1 MKICLISNNWLL
13 LLSASVHVLLLTISL
28 PHEVYNVKH
37 VLVCV
42 YQNQSAYL
50 QKEAK
55 FSCVGQNRL
64 SSLFVSQLAIQ
75 SSWLSWRP
83 YYWSSSLMMLKWYQ
97 ILKIGK
103 KISLQMKS
111 HIVETLFFHC
121 RYPTILSLEPFS
133 FLGNFPW
140 PS

>member
-1 MKICLISNNWLL
+1 MTKWKICLISNNWLL
-13 LLSASVHVLLLTISL
+13 LLSASLPVLLLTISL
-28 PHEVYNVKH
+28 PHEVYNV
-37 VLVCV
+37 LVCV
-42 YQNQSAYL
+42 YQNQSAFL

-55 FSCVGQNRL
+55 FCRVGQNRL

-83 YYWSSSLMMLKWYQ
+83 FYWSSSLMMLKWYQ

-103 KISLQMKS
+103 ISLQMKS

-121 RYPTILSLEPFS
+121 SYPTVLSLEPFS